1 MARRSSRS
9 VLLEQAR
16 AALEHA
22 TDARRAGDH
31 RAGVRSAMHALEL
44 ARDAGQQRLQASAL
58 GLLALHEWRLGDS
71 EAAIGHSLQAIPM
84 LKRTRDAAERAQLLC
99 TLAMAYNEVGLHADA
114 LIHVT
119 KALDA
124 ARAAK
129 DPSLMSWALNRT
141 GVTYEL
147 MGDPERAE
155 RFKLQALD
163 IAQQINGSEEM
174 FSALNNLCSL
184 LTGASAKAPTPAATE
199 EKLQRAL
206 AYANDALALA
216 KTSGNAHRIAI
227 SHGNLGMVQ
236 LRLAR
241 YDDALRNIDEAERLA
256 DEHGYRGLS
265 LSMLADRAM
274 LERRRGDI
282 DSAVA
287 LYKQALAQ
295 AHQTDDHAML
305 LSMHEGLYDC
315 CKARGDAAQALE
327 HHEAML
333 PLERERMKQQA
344 DTQARLLLNRL
355 ELEHARSET
364 ERARLDAEVQ
374 RLRAMKLEAE
384 NQQLVVR
391 AHELGRHALED
402 QLTGLANRRR
412 VDHELPLQMASAR
425 ERRGALSIAAVDLD
439 HFKLVNDR
447 YGHGVGDDVLRAVA
461 RILLDNTR
469 GSDLLARM
477 GGEEFL
483 VLFVGT
489 PLAVASDI
497 CERLRRAVETYEW
510 QQLAP
515 GLTLT
520 ISIGLCDADAGQDMR
535 ALLERADA
543 SLYAAKRA
551 GRNRVQ
557 VAMA

>member
-1 MARRSSRS
+1 M
-9 VLLEQAR
+9 
-16 AALEHA
+16 
-22 TDARRAGDH
+22 
-31 RAGVRSAMHALEL
+31 
-44 ARDAGQQRLQASAL
+44 
-58 GLLALHEWRLGDS
+58 
-71 EAAIGHSLQAIPM
+71 
-84 LKRTRDAAERAQLLC
+84 
-99 TLAMAYNEVGLHADA
+99 
-114 LIHVT
+114 
-119 KALDA
+119 
-124 ARAAK
+124 
-129 DPSLMSWALNRT
+129 
-141 GVTYEL
+141 
-147 MGDPERAE
+147 
-155 RFKLQALD
+155 
-163 IAQQINGSEEM
+163 
-174 FSALNNLCSL
+174 
-184 LTGASAKAPTPAATE
+184 
-199 EKLQRAL
+199 
-206 AYANDALALA
+206 
-216 KTSGNAHRIAI
+216 
-227 SHGNLGMVQ
+227 
-236 LRLAR
+236 
-241 YDDALRNIDEAERLA
+241 
-256 DEHGYRGLS
+256 
-265 LSMLADRAM
+265 
-274 LERRRGDI
+274 
-282 DSAVA
+282 
-287 LYKQALAQ
+287 
-295 AHQTDDHAML
+295 
-305 LSMHEGLYDC
+305 
-315 CKARGDAAQALE
+315 
-327 HHEAML
+327 
-333 PLERERMKQQA
+333 
-344 DTQARLLLNRL
+344 
-355 ELEHARSET
+355 
-364 ERARLDAEVQ
+364 
-374 RLRAMKLEAE
+374 
-384 NQQLVVR
+384 R

>member
-174 FSALNNLCSL
+174 FSALNNLC
-184 LTGASAKAPTPAATE
+184 TAE